1 MATTRSS
8 AGSEY
13 MRWAKLCS
21 GAKHNLATSG
31 VANFPLAELGVSI
44 DQLEI
49 NGPDAYGYPP
59 LLEAIAAR
67 YRVNREN
74 VVSAMGTSLAN
85 YLALAAAT
93 EPGDELLIE
102 QPAYDPM
109 LGAARYLGLE
119 IRRFARPAEKSF
131 GIDLDDLERNLTSRT
146 RAIALCNLHNP
157 SGALVDDCVLSE
169 IARLAR
175 KQNAYVLVD
184 EVYREMLLEAQPQ
197 SAFHIDPER
206 FIVTS
211 SLTKAYGLSGL
222 RCGWVLAPRE
232 LAERMWRLHDI
243 HAGTYPFMAEALSV
257 IAFEKLPKIAARAK
271 AMLDENRRLLRE
283 FLANRDDLEFF
294 WPQYGTVVFPRLKR
308 GNVDDSCGVLRNEFN
323 ASVVPG
329 RFFEMPDRFRVGVGI
344 PTEQVRGALE
354 QLGAGLEGYK
364 ESLFAK
370 L

>member
-119 IRRFARPAEKSF
+119 IRRFARPAEESF

-146 RAIALCNLHNP
+146 
-157 SGALVDDCVLSE
+157 
-169 IARLAR
+169 
-175 KQNAYVLVD
+175 
-184 EVYREMLLEAQPQ
+184 
-197 SAFHIDPER
+197 
-206 FIVTS
+206 
-211 SLTKAYGLSGL
+211 
-222 RCGWVLAPRE
+222 
-232 LAERMWRLHDI
+232 
-243 HAGTYPFMAEALSV
+243 
-257 IAFEKLPKIAARAK
+257 
-271 AMLDENRRLLRE
+271 
-283 FLANRDDLEFF
+283 
-294 WPQYGTVVFPRLKR
+294 
-308 GNVDDSCGVLRNEFN
+308 
-323 ASVVPG
+323 
-329 RFFEMPDRFRVGVGI
+329 
-344 PTEQVRGALE
+344 
-354 QLGAGLEGYK
+354 
-364 ESLFAK
+364 
-370 L
+370 